1 MNQNRYDLI
10 ITSRWMITVEN
21 DGEVLENHS
30 LAIRGGKIEAI
41 LPAADAAHLQTE
53 RRVQLDSHVLMPGL
67 VNLHGHS
74 SMTLLRGL
82 ADDLA
87 LMDWLTNHIWP
98 TEGKHV
104 REEFVFDGAM
114 IAMAEM
120 IRCGTTT
127 INDMYFYHGAM
138 ARAGLAAGLRTFV
151 GCSILEFPTN
161 YAVNADDYLTKGLAE
176 RRDFLGEALVTFT
189 LAPHAPYSVSDET
202 FRKVVTMA
210 EQEDMLIH
218 CHIHETA
225 HEVETG
231 IAEHHQRPLA
241 RLKALGL
248 LSPRL
253 IAAHMVHLSDEDIE
267 MAVRHGL
274 SIAHNPS
281 SNMKLASGI
290 APVPKLLA
298 AGVNVGIGT
307 DGAASNNKLDMLAE
321 TRLAAL
327 LAKVGTHDPTAV
339 PAATAIRMATLH
351 GARALGIDDKVGSL
365 VAGKQADVI
374 AIDLS
379 SLETA
384 PVFDP
389 ISHVVYAA
397 GREQVSHVWVNG
409 RELMSDRMMKTLD
422 ESALK
427 ATASDWRQRI
437 LSAS

>member
-1 MNQNRYDLI
+1 
-10 ITSRWMITVEN
+10 
-21 DGEVLENHS
+21 
-30 LAIRGGKIEAI
+30 
-41 LPAADAAHLQTE
+41 
-53 RRVQLDSHVLMPGL
+53 
-67 VNLHGHS
+67 
-74 SMTLLRGL
+74 
-82 ADDLA
+82 
-87 LMDWLTNHIWP
+87 
-98 TEGKHV
+98 
-104 REEFVFDGAM
+104 
-114 IAMAEM
+114 
-120 IRCGTTT
+120 
-127 INDMYFYHGAM
+127 
-138 ARAGLAAGLRTFV
+138 
-151 GCSILEFPTN
+151 
-161 YAVNADDYLTKGLAE
+161 
-176 RRDFLGEALVTFT
+176 
-189 LAPHAPYSVSDET
+189 
-202 FRKVVTMA
+202 
-210 EQEDMLIH
+210 
-218 CHIHETA
+218 
-225 HEVETG
+225 
-231 IAEHHQRPLA
+231 
-241 RLKALGL
+241 
-248 LSPRL
+248 
-253 IAAHMVHLSDEDIE
+253 